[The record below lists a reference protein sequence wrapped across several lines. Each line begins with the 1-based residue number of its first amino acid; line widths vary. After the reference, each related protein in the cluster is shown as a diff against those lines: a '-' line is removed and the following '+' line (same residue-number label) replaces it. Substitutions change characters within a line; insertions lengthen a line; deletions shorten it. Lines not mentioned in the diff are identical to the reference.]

1 MMPPPTPKSALK
13 NPAAIPIKT
22 SCTTACLFSMDGRQ
36 KSVGLDATNLIAR
49 LGERP
54 EAAGVLLDVDGTLAP
69 IVEQPDDATVPE
81 ATRTVLRDLAE
92 RYALVSCVS
101 GRTEADARRV
111 VGVDELVYV
120 GEHGMGLDRRADDWT
135 AELDQLVDE
144 SGWKPERKQYS
155 ASFHFR
161 TAADEAAAVA
171 SLRTVERRAVELGLR
186 PRWGRKVLEVLPPV
200 AANKGT
206 AVRSLLAERG
216 LRRALYAGDDSTDL
230 EAFRGLDGLDL
241 AVRVAVVSD
250 EGPSALGRA
259 ADIIVGGTAELVGL
273 LRQL

>member
-1 MMPPPTPKSALK
+1 VDTGK
-13 NPAAIPIKT
+13 
-22 SCTTACLFSMDGRQ
+22 
-36 KSVGLDATNLIAR
+36 LIAR
-49 LGERP
+49 LSDQP
-54 EAAGVLLDVDGTLAP
+54 ETAGVLLDVDGTLAP
-69 IVEQPDDATVPE
+69 IVERPDAASVPE
-81 ATRTVLRDLAE
+81 ATRAVLLDLAG
-92 RYALVSCVS
+92 RYALVACVS
-101 GRTEADARRV
+101 GRTEDDARRV

-120 GEHGMGLDRRADDWT
+120 GEHGMGLDGRADEWSE
-135 AELDQLVDE
+135 ELDQLVDE
-144 SGWKPERKQYS
+144 SGWEPERKQYS

-161 TAADEAAAVA
+161 TAPDEAAAVA

-259 ADIIVGGTAELVGL
+259 ADVIVGGTSELVEL
-273 LRQL
+273 LRRL

>member
-1 MMPPPTPKSALK
+1 
-13 NPAAIPIKT
+13 
-22 SCTTACLFSMDGRQ
+22 
-36 KSVGLDATNLIAR
+36 
-49 LGERP
+49 
-54 EAAGVLLDVDGTLAP
+54 
-69 IVEQPDDATVPE
+69 
-81 ATRTVLRDLAE
+81 
-92 RYALVSCVS
+92 
-101 GRTEADARRV
+101 
-111 VGVDELVYV
+111 V
-120 GEHGMGLDRRADDWT
+120 GEHGMGLDGRADEWSE
-135 AELDQLVDE
+135 ELDQLVDE
-144 SGWKPERKQYS
+144 SGWEPERKQYS

-161 TAADEAAAVA
+161 TAPDEAAAVA

-259 ADIIVGGTAELVGL
+259 ADVIVGGTSELVEL
-273 LRQL
+273 LRRL

>member
-1 MMPPPTPKSALK
+1 M
-13 NPAAIPIKT
+13 
-22 SCTTACLFSMDGRQ
+22 
-36 KSVGLDATNLIAR
+36 TNLIAR

-69 IVEQPDDATVPE
+69 IVERPEDAAVPE
-81 ATRTVLRDLAE
+81 ATRAVLRDLAG
-92 RYALVSCVS
+92 RYALVACVS
-101 GRTEADARRV
+101 GRTEDDARRV

-120 GEHGMGLDRRADDWT
+120 GEHGMGLDRRADDWSG
-135 AELDQLVDE
+135 ELDALVDE

-161 TAADEAAAVA
+161 TASDEAAAVA
-171 SLRTVERRAVELGLR
+171 SLRSVERRAVELGLR

-216 LRRALYAGDDSTDL
+216 LRRAVYAGDDSTDL

-241 AVRVAVVSD
+241 AIRVAVVSD

-259 ADIIVGGTAELVGL
+259 ADIIVGGTAELVEL

>member
-1 MMPPPTPKSALK
+1 M
-13 NPAAIPIKT
+13 
-22 SCTTACLFSMDGRQ
+22 
-36 KSVGLDATNLIAR
+36 TNLIAR

-69 IVEQPDDATVPE
+69 IVERPGDATVPE
-81 ATRTVLRDLAE
+81 ATRVVLRDLAG
-92 RYALVSCVS
+92 RYALVACVS
-101 GRTEADARRV
+101 GRTEDDARRV
-111 VGVDELVYV
+111 VGVDDLVYI
-120 GEHGMGLDRRADDWT
+120 GEHGMGLDRRADDWSE
-135 AELDQLVDE
+135 ELDQLVDE

-161 TAADEAAAVA
+161 TASDEAEAVA

-259 ADIIVGGTAELVGL
+259 ADIILGGTAELVEL
-273 LRQL
+273 LRRL

>member
-1 MMPPPTPKSALK
+1 VD
-13 NPAAIPIKT
+13 
-22 SCTTACLFSMDGRQ
+22 TA
-36 KSVGLDATNLIAR
+36 KLIAR
-49 LGERP
+49 IGERP
-54 EAAGVLLDVDGTLAP
+54 EGAGVLLDVDGTLAP
-69 IVEQPDDATVPE
+69 IVDRPGDARVPE
-81 ATRTVLRDLAE
+81 DTRATLHDLAG
-92 RYALVSCVS
+92 RYALVACVS
-101 GRTEADARRV
+101 GRTEDDARQV

-120 GEHGMGLDRRADDWT
+120 GEHGMGLDRRADEWT
-135 AELDQLVDE
+135 DEIDQLVEE
-144 SGWKPERKQYS
+144 SGWKPERKRYS

-161 TAADEAAAVA
+161 TAPDEAQAVA
-171 SLRTVERRAVELGLR
+171 SLRTVERKAVELGLR

-206 AVRSLLAERG
+206 AVRTLLAGRG

-259 ADIIVGGTAELVGL
+259 ADVIVGGTTELAEL